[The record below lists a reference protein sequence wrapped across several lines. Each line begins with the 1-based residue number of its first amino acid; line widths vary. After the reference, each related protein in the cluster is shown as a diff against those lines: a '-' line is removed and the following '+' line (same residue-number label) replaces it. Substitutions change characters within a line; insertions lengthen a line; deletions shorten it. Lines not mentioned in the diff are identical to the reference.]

1 MVRAVPVKPRLLFL
15 LLASNR
21 RPRLH
26 LALAL
31 EGLESIAPV
40 FRELGAWRGPAL
52 SGSGWYENRLLLCR
66 ARLATVGAIE
76 RACKRLERWLA
87 PRREPCDCP
96 LDLDPFLLVDDG
108 CARAFARTGKVLDLL
123 ARLDPEA
130 RLGFDRALA
139 SLGDLKW
146 R

>member
-1 MVRAVPVKPRLLFL
+1 MIRAVSPEAHLLFL

-40 FRELGAWRGPAL
+40 CRELGAWQGPAL
-52 SGSGWYENRLLLCR
+52 SGFGWYENRLLLCR
-66 ARLATVGAIE
+66 PRLADGDAIE
-76 RACKRLERWLA
+76 RACKRLERRLA
-87 PRREPCDCP
+87 PRREPFDCP
-96 LDLDPFLLVDDG
+96 LDLDPFLLVGDG
-108 CARAFARTGKVLDLL
+108 CARPFARTGKVLDLL
-123 ARLDPEA
+123 ARLDPEG
-130 RLGFDRALA
+130 RLGFDRAFA
-139 SLGDLKW
+139 SLGDLEW